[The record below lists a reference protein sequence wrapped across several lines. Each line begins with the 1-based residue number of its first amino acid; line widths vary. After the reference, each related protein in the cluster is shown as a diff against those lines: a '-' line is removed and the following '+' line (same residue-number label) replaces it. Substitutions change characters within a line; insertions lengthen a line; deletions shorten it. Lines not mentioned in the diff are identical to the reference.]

1 MAYNVCTWSLNK
13 IWKRA
18 FWTRCEFPSDY
29 VWQSQC
35 TECEG
40 NDWILMQ
47 PLNGT
52 RTHTTR
58 AVWICIE
65 TLYTEYTPLHTLRGK
80 RPVSLKIKDSLQWRE
95 WVQKNP
101 DPRDVSKLC
110 SATQTIA
117 FICYTPIL
125 LLWTIYFLQLVQCPV
140 SPICRLQP
148 FWFDE
153 FLQFPN
159 MISIYVYQLMNQCW
173 KNCL

>member
-1 MAYNVCTWSLNK
+1 MLPLLWMAWHTMYVPEALIRFEREHFELDVNSLP
-13 IWKRA
+13 IM
-18 FWTRCEFPSDY
+18 FDSLG
-29 VWQSQC
+29 

-148 FWFDE
+148 FWFD
-153 FLQFPN
+153 
-159 MISIYVYQLMNQCW
+159 
-173 KNCL
+173 